1 MGISGFT
8 GWVLSL
14 DCKDQAFFRE
24 KTMTRSCCSET
35 GQITVGQAIDLANL
49 IDYASGSV
57 ISRTLVKND
66 AGTITIFA
74 FDEGQGLSEH
84 SAPFDAIVYILD
96 GQAELIIG
104 GKTVKTTTGQLVIM
118 PADVPH
124 AVRAPARFKM
134 LLPMLKAK

>member
-1 MGISGFT
+1 MS
-8 GWVLSL
+8 
-14 DCKDQAFFRE
+14 K
-24 KTMTRSCCSET
+24 SCCSEAGQMPT
-35 GQITVGQAIDLANL
+35 GEPINMASLV
-49 IDYASGSV
+49 DYASGSV
-57 ISRTLVKND
+57 VSRTLVKND

-84 SAPFDAIVYILD
+84 SAPFDAIVHILD

-104 GKTVKTTTGQLVIM
+104 GETVKTTTGQLVIM

-134 LLPMLKAK
+134 LLTMLKAK